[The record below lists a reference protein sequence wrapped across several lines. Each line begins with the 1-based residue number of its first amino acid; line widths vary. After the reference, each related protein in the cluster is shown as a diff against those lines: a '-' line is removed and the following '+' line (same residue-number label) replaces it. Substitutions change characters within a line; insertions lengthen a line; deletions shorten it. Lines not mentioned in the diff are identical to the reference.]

1 MMDSVSRSMM
11 TLNAYLPDA
20 APPFDIV
27 EHFVAKK
34 TYFPAAINRVLDV
47 LDRGYKHR
55 VTYNGEIG
63 RNYDDLR
70 DRWKEIQCQMQK
82 TDDALKNLGLE
93 DNVSDMS
100 RQVKALSI
108 VTEARPRSSGST
120 SSTTTLTQGPV
131 SPTAQTSSQGSSI
144 RSGNRVTSLPPR
156 RRESLL
162 ATPTPRNRS
171 VSTTTSTSSR
181 SSRLHMP
188 FFSPRSRTPNGRPQS
203 VIGTGTGG
211 LIPIEARP
219 RWNAS
224 PIANVLGGS
233 PQQKSPPKVPAVVV
247 TPSRIPRSGRAT
259 PALGPN
265 NITPT
270 RSILPTPTPPSSTS
284 PAKRIPISVGRG
296 APSAR
301 LSRMVSNPNLART
314 SPVDPSPPVPKGP
327 DVQSRR
333 QTANFSNIS
342 PPKGRL
348 SGIPRPSTAQAVRNV
363 TGPSQPKWRG

>member
-1 MMDSVSRSMM
+1 M
-11 TLNAYLPDA
+11 TLNAYLPDT
-20 APPFDIV
+20 APPFDLV
-27 EHFVAKK
+27 EHFIAKK
-34 TYFPAAINRVLDV
+34 TYYPAAINRVLDV

-70 DRWKEIQCQMQK
+70 DRWRDIQYQMQK
-82 TDDALKNLGLE
+82 MDDALKNLGTE
-93 DNVSDMS
+93 DNVGDMS
-100 RQVKALSI
+100 RRMKGLSI
-108 VTEARPRSSGST
+108 VTEARPRSAGST
-120 SSTTTLTQGPV
+120 SSTTTLTHGGV

-144 RSGNRVTSLPPR
+144 QSRTRVTSLPPR

-162 ATPTPRNRS
+162 ATPTPRHRS
-171 VSTTTSTSSR
+171 VSTTTSSSSR
-181 SSRLHMP
+181 SSRLHIP
-188 FFSPRSRTPNGRPQS
+188 LFPRSRTPNGRPQS

-224 PIANVLGGS
+224 PIANILGGS

-259 PALGPN
+259 PGST
-265 NITPT
+265 ITPT
-270 RSILPTPTPPSSTS
+270 KQIPQPTPPSSTS
-284 PAKRIPISVGRG
+284 PTKRIPTSIGRG
-296 APSAR
+296 TSTPSAR
-301 LSRMVSNPNLART
+301 LSRMVSNPNLPR
-314 SPVDPSPPVPKGP
+314 SPVVDPPPAVPKVP

-342 PPKGRL
+342 PPKARS
-348 SGIPRPSTAQAVRNV
+348 SGIPRPSTAQGMRSG
-363 TGPSQPKWRG
+363 TGLPQPKWRG